1 VPPTLFSA
9 LCHFCVHFQETA
21 DKGAVSP
28 RALIDRLR
36 DENEHF
42 HGVMYQDVHEFLNYL
57 LNEIV
62 EEIQYDKYYKHKDK
76 DKDNSSFQD
85 VPQGLRVSGTPV
97 DL

>member
-1 VPPTLFSA
+1 MFISRN
-9 LCHFCVHFQETA
+9 TA

-28 RALIDRLR
+28 RAFIDRLR
-36 DENEHF
+36 DGNEHF
-42 HGVMYQDVHEFLNYL
+42 HGVMYQDVREFLNYL

-85 VPQGLRVSGTPV
+85 VPQGCEFQVHQLIYDIVAG
-97 DL
+97 